1 MALELFEYL
10 FSDLKEAVWEKGPAF
25 QSWFSGPRIVHFGG
39 PTSEIIVF
47 TWFSGFGQS
56 ENLSN
61 KFGFV

>member
-1 MALELFEYL
+1 MALELCEYP
-10 FSDLKEAVWEKGPAF
+10 FSGLKEAVWEKGPAF
-25 QSWFSGPRIVHFGG
+25 QSWFTGPRIVHLGG

-61 KFGFV
+61 KFWFV